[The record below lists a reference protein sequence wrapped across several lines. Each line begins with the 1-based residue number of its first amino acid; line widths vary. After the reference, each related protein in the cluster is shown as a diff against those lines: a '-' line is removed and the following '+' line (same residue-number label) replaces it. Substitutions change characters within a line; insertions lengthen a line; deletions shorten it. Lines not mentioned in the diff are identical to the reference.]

1 MADIVIVCPES
12 RQKIRKLTIGDA
24 EIIEKQLTERLTIRP
39 MDSEPVVPK
48 IIMLL
53 VPDNSGK
60 DEIDDLF
67 KQIDMPAELVVFMN
81 TATVWA
87 ISRLE
92 IRYANAYKTAATIL
106 YHPRRPDETYQ
117 VIQDIETHMLGLLT
131 EGAVAKAME
140 MISEEVVAAAAGHI
154 PEEAY
159 GTRAD

>member
-12 RQKIRKLTIGDA
+12 RQKIRKLIIGDA
-24 EIIEKQLTERLTIRP
+24 EIIEKQLTERLTRRP
-39 MDSEPVVPK
+39 LNSEPVVPE

-53 VPDNSGK
+53 VPDNSGTE
-60 DEIDDLF
+60 EIDGLF
-67 KQIDMPAELVVFMN
+67 EQIDMPADLVVFMN
-81 TATVWA
+81 SATVWA

-92 IRYANAYKTAATIL
+92 QKYANAYKTAVVIL

-117 VIQDIETHMLGLLT
+117 VIQDIETHMLSLLT

-140 MISEEVVAAAAGHI
+140 MIAGEVVTAATGHI

-159 GTRAD
+159 GTPAD